1 MSEILSAMEYI
12 HLQGYV
18 YSDLKPENILM
29 DHSGHLKIC
38 DFGVSSIYEPNKVV
52 YTRSGT
58 WSYFSPEI
66 IQVFILIYFFY
77 RKKNVMEKVS
87 IGGHLAV

>member
-66 IQVFILIYFFY
+66 IQVFILIYFFI
-77 RKKNVMEKVS
+77 EK
-87 IGGHLAV
+87 GM